1 MYCEPAGFGL
11 RIIGFGM
18 LNRGNMMLRLGFVVA
33 MVASVGSV
41 SAQNID
47 ALYRQALL
55 NDTQVI
61 AARANARATNT
72 LVTEGL
78 SRLLPNLSLQGQ
90 AEVEYGRSDSGFPG
104 LAQEGLTEWSAN
116 SALVL
121 NQNLYNRQ
129 AWAGYESVQLLA
141 RQSQTEVQAAEINL
155 KRRVVDAFLEVL
167 KAEQNAQLSA
177 RVIATVTRQLEQTQ
191 ERFEVGLVAIT
202 DVLEATATLDQAI
215 ADQVQADNAL
225 ILAQQELARITG
237 TQPQPLPALSNTFD
251 PTEVAL
257 DDLQTWIN
265 RSRQNPALVAQRQ
278 GIDAAREERRASA
291 GDLFPVLA
299 AQARYGYGTSFIN
312 DRPGTPGN
320 PTPDDFSDRGTLTL
334 ALTATVQLP
343 LYDGGRRQAGLDRAG
358 YRIESRMAQLDGQ
371 TQQTELAIR
380 QLYQQ
385 LQADLSRLQ
394 ALTQVVSS
402 RTAAAQA
409 IELGYEVGSRNVV
422 EVLNAQQALLQAQTN
437 LSNARHD
444 FLKRYIQLR
453 EVAGVLSSADL
464 VWLTQQFNRES

>member
-1 MYCEPAGFGL
+1 MIRQGWGIA
-11 RIIGFGM
+11 
-18 LNRGNMMLRLGFVVA
+18 VVLCL
-33 MVASVGSV
+33 VVGPV
-41 SAQNID
+41 SAQNLE
-47 ALYRQALL
+47 ALYRQALVA
-55 NDTQVI
+55 DTQLI
-61 AARANARATNT
+61 AARANARATDT

-90 AEVEYGRSDSGFPG
+90 AGVEYGRSNSGFPG
-104 LAQEGLTEWSAN
+104 LDQAGNTEWSAN
-116 SALVL
+116 TALVL

-141 RQSQTEVQAAEINL
+141 RQSQTEVLAAEMNL
-155 KRRVVDAFLEVL
+155 KRRVVDAYLDVL

-225 ILAQQELARITG
+225 ILAQQDLARITG
-237 TQPQPLPALSNTFD
+237 TQPQSLPALSPTFE

-265 RSRQNPALVAQRQ
+265 RSRQNPTLVAQRQ

-291 GDLFPVLA
+291 GDLFPVLS
-299 AQARYGYGTSFIN
+299 AQARYGYGASFIN
-312 DRPGTPGN
+312 DRPGTLGN
-320 PTPDDFSDRGTLTL
+320 PAPDDFSDRGTLTF

-343 LYDGGRRQAGLDRAG
+343 VYDGGRRQAGLDRAG
-358 YRIESRMAQLDGQ
+358 HRIESRMAQLDGQ
-371 TQQTELAIR
+371 TQQTELAVR

-402 RTAAAQA
+402 RSAAAEA

-422 EVLNAQQALLQAQTN
+422 ELLNAQQALLQAQTN

-453 EVAGVLSSADL
+453 EVTGVLSANDL
-464 VWLTQQFNRES
+464 VWLTQQFNDAT